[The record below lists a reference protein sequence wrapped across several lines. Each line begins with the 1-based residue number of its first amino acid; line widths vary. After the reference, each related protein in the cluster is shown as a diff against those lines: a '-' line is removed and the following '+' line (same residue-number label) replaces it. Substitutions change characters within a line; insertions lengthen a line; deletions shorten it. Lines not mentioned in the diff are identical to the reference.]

1 MIEKTILGYAQE
13 KGKIMKRKSWLTLI
27 IAFISLILFSTI
39 NTPVKADVDYDIEN
53 VKVDAHVNS
62 DGSLAITRT
71 IEYNF
76 DSSAHGVYYRQNLDS
91 NQKLLSPTVTV
102 QANNGKKTT
111 VIPGNGSNNTYQL
124 TKDSDGYQFKV
135 FHNINEDSRFTVTY
149 AYTISNAIINWKDT
163 AELNFKII
171 GDGWDTDLDNVTVKI
186 TIDNGQAVDDL
197 KAWAHGQSSGYIDV
211 NKQKGQV
218 TLEDSDVPGDEG
230 IELHTIFPTSVT
242 YLNQNFKNKDHKQA
256 IISQEKKLAA
266 EANQKRLRRKMIEM
280 IIGIASAIGG
290 IVASFFL
297 LFNSF
302 KAKKM
307 GIKPQKMRN
316 LARNY
321 DIPAVDAVMAQI
333 LDKGQK
339 PNSHAFT
346 AYITALAGKKRIKI
360 EKISK
365 KNYRIILADEKV
377 KDENEL
383 LAYLFDQVG
392 DGNSFTTRKM
402 RRARSN
408 RLSKKYRNWRNA
420 EFDKVVDKGYIDEK
434 LWRKLA
440 NTTAVF
446 ITLLVIMFVASVFL
460 LVFLNQPQ
468 WPVSILWF
476 LIILDLIGFI
486 YFKLNA
492 SFYTKVGAEMTNQV
506 RGFKKMIKD
515 IGNFKMRDVGEL
527 IFWEDI
533 MPYAVA
539 FDLSEKV
546 IKELQVEFSEEELT
560 ASFTTGLWIG
570 HGFSGE
576 FTDSFTSS
584 FEHGIGASSSGSGG
598 SGGFS
603 GGSSGGFGGGS
614 GGGAF

>member
-1 MIEKTILGYAQE
+1 
-13 KGKIMKRKSWLTLI
+13 MKKRSWLTLI
-27 IAFISLILFSTI
+27 VAFVSLFLLST
-39 NTPVKADVDYDIEN
+39 NQLTVKADVDYDIEN
-53 VKVDAHVNS
+53 VKVDAKVNL
-62 DGSLAITRT
+62 DGSLALTRT

-91 NQKLLSPTVTV
+91 NQKLLAPTVTV
-102 QANNGKKTT
+102 QSNNGKKTIVT
-111 VIPGNGSNNTYQL
+111 PGNGANNTYQL

-135 FHNINEDSRFTVTY
+135 FHNIAEDSRFTVTY

-171 GDGWDTDLDNVTVKI
+171 GDGWDTDLDNVLVKV
-186 TIDNGQAVDDL
+186 TINNGQAVPDL

-211 NKQKGQV
+211 NKNKGQI
-218 TLEDSDVPGDEG
+218 TLEDSDVAGDVG
-230 IELHTIFPTSVT
+230 IELHTIFPTSIT
-242 YLNQNFKNKDHKQA
+242 YLNRNIKDQNHRQA
-256 IISQEKKLAA
+256 IISQEKKLA
-266 EANQKRLRRKMIEM
+266 EQANRRRARQRLIQA
-280 IIGIASAIGG
+280 IIGIVTSIAGAIASI
-290 IVASFFL
+290 FL
-297 LFNSF
+297 LFNAF
-302 KAKKM
+302 KAKRM
-307 GIKPQKMRN
+307 GVKAQKMRN

-321 DIPAVDAVMAQI
+321 DIPSVDAVTAQI

-339 PNSHAFT
+339 PNSRAFT

-365 KNYRIILADEKV
+365 KNYRITLIDEKV

-392 DGNSFTTRKM
+392 DGKSFTTRKM
-402 RRARSN
+402 RRTKSS
-408 RLSKKYRNWRNA
+408 RLNKKYRNWRDD
-420 EFDKVVDKGYIDEK
+420 EFDKVVNAGYIDEK
-434 LWRKLA
+434 LWKKRS
-440 NTTAVF
+440 NVTAGF
-446 ITLLVIMFVASVFL
+446 LILLIVMFAASIFL
-460 LVFLNQPQ
+460 LAFLDQPQ
-468 WPVSILWF
+468 WPVSILWV
-476 LIILDLIGFI
+476 LVVLDLIGLI

-492 SFYTKVGAEMTNQV
+492 SFYTQSGAEMTNQV

-546 IKELQVEFSEEELT
+546 IKELKVEFSDEELAAT
-560 ASFTTGLWIG
+560 FTTGIWIG
-570 HGFSGE
+570 HGFSSD